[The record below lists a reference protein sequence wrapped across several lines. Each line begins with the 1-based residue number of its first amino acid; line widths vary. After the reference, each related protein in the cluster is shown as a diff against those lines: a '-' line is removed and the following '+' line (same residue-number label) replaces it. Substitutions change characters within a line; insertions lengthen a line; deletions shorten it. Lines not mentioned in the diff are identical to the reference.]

1 MNRQT
6 RHELQVEAPELR
18 KFNSTSASRA
28 ERLGNRGGEPIAL
41 PMPAAEDI
49 RRERWGRKPAASN
62 HGVEQRKAKQ
72 AAGVP
77 KRGNNPS
84 GLPKDSLENPR
95 LPGVPAGPGHVD
107 APPPPPEWVWPRDGE
122 ALEVETA
129 DGDVTAWQPAE
140 VVAVLQDGWFQ
151 ARIGHGDQAWSDWF
165 TWQEEG
171 TDWRRPPAAP
181 QPRLWPSDASTVVP
195 EDFVYDDAPTPITAP
210 PPTFASVL
218 AEAGVDDAA
227 LAAAEAAVK
236 PPPPKRQAAESPAV
250 CPPAAA
256 PKLPSPQKPARQ
268 SSKSWGFAEEVLL
281 CCHKMEWEGG
291 NPLCELPFGHP
302 GPHSQPGG
310 VGKRERK
317 KRVKEDLTG

>member
-1 MNRQT
+1 M
-6 RHELQVEAPELR
+6 
-18 KFNSTSASRA
+18 
-28 ERLGNRGGEPIAL
+28 
-41 PMPAAEDI
+41 
-49 RRERWGRKPAASN
+49 
-62 HGVEQRKAKQ
+62 
-72 AAGVP
+72 
-77 KRGNNPS
+77 
-84 GLPKDSLENPR
+84 
-95 LPGVPAGPGHVD
+95 
-107 APPPPPEWVWPRDGE
+107 
-122 ALEVETA
+122 ETTE
-129 DGDVTAWQPAE
+129 GDVTAWQPAE

-151 ARIGHGDQAWSDWF
+151 ARIGEGDQAWSDWF

-236 PPPPKRQAAESPAV
+236 PPPPKRQAAESPAAV

-302 GPHSQPGG
+302 PTRSRAASASASARRG
-310 VGKRERK
+310 
-317 KRVKEDLTG
+317 